1 MSYLDLQYATQLS
14 PQLQNFSKKKSGL
27 YNFRCPYCG
36 DSQKRQSKTRG
47 YLFVTKTGLVYKCH
61 NCGISK
67 AFHAFLKDQD
77 VGMWEEYNLEKFKA
91 NSGTT
96 KRRVIDTTVFKKP
109 VFKSTIT
116 IDLPKVSELN
126 NQHPART
133 YLTERGI
140 SQEKLSKFYFAEK
153 FKEWTNTLK
162 QTYESTDSE
171 ESRIVIPLLDEE
183 GNLFGYQGRSLKPK
197 DKLRYVTVMLSDD
210 VPKVYGLNEIEKSS
224 PVYVTEGPIDATFLR
239 NAIAMCGSDVDLR
252 SFDYQFVFVFDNE
265 PRNKQ
270 IVEKI
275 AKSALNGDRVVIWP
289 STIKEKDINDMVLA
303 GHNVETVIK
312 SHTYQGLEAQVKLS
326 EWKRV

>member
-1 MSYLDLQYATQLS
+1 
-14 PQLQNFSKKKSGL
+14 
-27 YNFRCPYCG
+27 
-36 DSQKRQSKTRG
+36 
-47 YLFVTKTGLVYKCH
+47 
-61 NCGISK
+61 
-67 AFHAFLKDQD
+67 
-77 VGMWEEYNLEKFKA
+77 MWEEYNLEKFKA

-162 QTYESTDSE
+162 QTYESIDSE